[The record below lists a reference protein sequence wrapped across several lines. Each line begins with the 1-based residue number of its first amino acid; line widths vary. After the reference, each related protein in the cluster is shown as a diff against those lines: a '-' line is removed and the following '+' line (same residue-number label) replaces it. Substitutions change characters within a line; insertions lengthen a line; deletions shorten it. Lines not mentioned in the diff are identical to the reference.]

1 MRIAI
6 DLGEDMFS
14 RRTLMQLAI
23 KLAIGLGALFLVG
36 VLLAAI
42 PNHRAPVVEGV
53 SAEPGQEAQGMEHA
67 TMPGVDRDDSKA
79 NEKGAVQDMA
89 HRHHG
94 DSAPMHMTAPKT
106 GDSTR

>member
-1 MRIAI
+1 
-6 DLGEDMFS
+6 MFP
-14 RRTLMQLAI
+14 RRTLMQLAT

-53 SAEPGQEAQGMEHA
+53 PAGPGKEAQGTDHSA
-67 TMPGVDRDDSKA
+67 APGMKIDEAKSD
-79 NEKGAVQDMA
+79 EKGAVQDLA

-94 DSAPMHMTAPKT
+94 DSAHTHMTAPKA
-106 GDSTR
+106 GDFTR